1 MDDKKDENLSTAT
14 AVALP
19 NIFNPIFMYDPKDIF
34 FFLSFYSPVIIA
46 FSMLFVSFFLQSF
59 KGIIFNFFLFGT
71 CILRYLF
78 YLFRSSKKKDAD
90 SSSSSSSSSESGK
103 NETADDDTNHSKD
116 SANSICNS
124 VEYTKFGNSTIST
137 FVFGFTIMYL
147 LLPMFINNSINF
159 LIVQILLIY
168 SVIDLYIKQSNKC
181 LPDATEVML
190 NFLGGLFCGAA
201 IIGFLYAGGST
212 YIMFF
217 NEIQSNKEVCTMP
230 SKQTFKCQV
239 YKNGELIG
247 NM

>member
-1 MDDKKDENLSTAT
+1 MDNDKKEEKLPTAT

-90 SSSSSSSSSESGK
+90 DSEK
-103 NETADDDTNHSKD
+103 NETADDDTNDSSKD
-116 SANSICNS
+116 SAKSICNS

-147 LLPMFINNSINF
+147 LLPMFVNNSINF
-159 LIVQILLIY
+159 LIIQILLIY